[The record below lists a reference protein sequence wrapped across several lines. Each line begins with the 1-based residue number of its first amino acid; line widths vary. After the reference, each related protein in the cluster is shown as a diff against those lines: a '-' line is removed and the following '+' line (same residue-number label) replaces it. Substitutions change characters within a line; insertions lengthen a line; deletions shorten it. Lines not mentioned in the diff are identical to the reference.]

1 MRRNRGITLIT
12 LVIIIILITILA
24 GILLNISLK
33 DNGLF
38 IRAKEAK
45 EEIEKASIIEKIK
58 I

>member
-12 LVIIIILITILA
+12 LVIIIILITVLA

>member
-1 MRRNRGITLIT
+1 MRRKRGPPLIT
-12 LVIIIILITILA
+12 LVIIIILITVLA